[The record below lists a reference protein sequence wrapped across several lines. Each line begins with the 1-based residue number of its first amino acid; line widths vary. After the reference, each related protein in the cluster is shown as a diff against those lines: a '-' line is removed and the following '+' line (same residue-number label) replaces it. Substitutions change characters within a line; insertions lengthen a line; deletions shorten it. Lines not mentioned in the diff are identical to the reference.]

1 MRLNFMLNLK
11 KLRDGLSLQNA
22 YRSCKYRIRKLCSRI
37 NCFLF
42 WLLRRKKTHQKKKI
56 LSDDRDFLRS
66 FNEVISII

>member
-11 KLRDGLSLQNA
+11 KLRDGLQNA

-42 WLLRRKKTHQKKKI
+42 WLLRRKKTHKKKKI

>member
-42 WLLRRKKTHQKKKI
+42 WLLRRKKHIKKKKI

>member
-11 KLRDGLSLQNA
+11 KIRDGLSLQNA

-42 WLLRRKKTHQKKKI
+42 WLLRRKKNTSKKKI

>member
-42 WLLRRKKTHQKKKI
+42 WLLRRKKTHQKKK
-56 LSDDRDFLRS
+56 DTQ
-66 FNEVISII
+66 